1 VLSGVERAQARREV
15 VGHRLSGIALL
26 ALGVVGC
33 GWSPPPAPEQPIA
46 FNHQVHSEN
55 DIDCT
60 RCHQGAETQ
69 DQAGL
74 PAMAACATCHR
85 REATDHPAVVAFM
98 EQYSSGQGEPM
109 VWRKVNVMPTSA
121 MIHFKHRPH
130 IRADV
135 DCATCHGD
143 VSQMTVAQQVVNTA
157 SMGWCL
163 DCHRVSGASIDCLTC
178 HH

>member
-1 VLSGVERAQARREV
+1 
-15 VGHRLSGIALL
+15 VGHRLCGVALL
-26 ALGVVGC
+26 ALAVVGC

-46 FNHQVHSEN
+46 FNHQVHTED

-60 RCHQGAETQ
+60 RCHQGVETQ

-74 PAMAACATCHR
+74 PAMATCATCHR
-85 REATDHPAVVAFM
+85 REATDHPAVVSFM
-98 EQYSSGQGEPM
+98 EQYAGGQGEPM

-121 MIHFKHRPH
+121 MVHFKHKPH

-143 VSQMTVAQQVVNTA
+143 VSQMTVAQRVINTA

-163 DCHRVSGASIDCLTC
+163 DCHRESGASIDCLTC